1 MSESKKRLTLK
12 FDPVTHSKIK
22 KIADKKHKTMSNI
35 IVHIIEENLKLFEK
49 ENGEIELNDKWL
61 NHFNIF

>member
-35 IVHIIEENLKLFEK
+35 IKPCQI
-49 ENGEIELNDKWL
+49 
-61 NHFNIF
+61 